1 MGRERGGGVR
11 RVGTYFGSLVSLE
24 SVPHEVQAILM
35 KFVVP
40 LCKLHQCLDILYLKY
55 TYIYILMNK

>member
-1 MGRERGGGVR
+1 MR

-55 TYIYILMNK
+55 TYINE